1 VEEFL
6 MGEPVKETVLRI
18 VQVRHGETDWNRS
31 RRFQGQGDVA
41 LNETG
46 RAQAEALALTL
57 REEPIKAVYSSPITR
72 AIETARAINRYH
84 QVSLEQRDGLME
96 MDLGDFEGLYPRD
109 FMTEQ
114 PEFLRKWLED
124 PASVRMPNG
133 ETLQEVQ
140 TRAWVVVEEIAKTH
154 HEGSVLLCGH
164 NFVNLTILCKILGLE
179 ITCFRRLHQ
188 SLGAINIIE
197 RSRGLYSLVCIN
209 DICHLKGI
217 GQPS

>member
-1 VEEFL
+1 
-6 MGEPVKETVLRI
+6 MGDPVKETVLRI

-31 RRFQGQGDVA
+31 RRFQGQSDVV

-57 REEPIKAVYSSPITR
+57 KDEPLKAIYSSPTTR

-84 QVSLEQRDGLME
+84 QASLEQRDGLME
-96 MDLGDFEGLYPRD
+96 MDLGDFEGLQSKNL
-109 FMTEQ
+109 MNEQ

-124 PASVRMPNG
+124 PATVRMPNG

-140 TRAWVVVEEIAKTH
+140 TRAWAVVEEITKTH
-154 HEGSVLLCGH
+154 YEGSVLLCGH

-179 ITCFRRLHQ
+179 ITHFRHLRQ

-197 RSRGLYSLVCIN
+197 RSRGLYCLVRIN
-209 DICHLKGI
+209 DTCHLKGI
-217 GQPS
+217 DGPS

>member
-1 VEEFL
+1 
-6 MGEPVKETVLRI
+6 MGDPVKETVLRI

-31 RRFQGQGDVA
+31 RRFQGQSDVA

-46 RAQAEALALTL
+46 RAQAAALALTL
-57 REEPIKAVYSSPITR
+57 KDEPLKTIYSSPTTR

-84 QVSLEQRDGLME
+84 QASLEQRDGLME
-96 MDLGDFEGLYPRD
+96 MDLGDFEGLQSKNL
-109 FMTEQ
+109 MNEQ

-124 PASVRMPNG
+124 PATVRMPNG

-140 TRAWVVVEEIAKTH
+140 TRAWAVVEEITKTH

-179 ITCFRRLHQ
+179 ITHFRHLRQ

-197 RSRGLYSLVCIN
+197 RSRGLYCLVRIN
-209 DICHLKGI
+209 DTCHLKGI
-217 GQPS
+217 DGPS